1 MTSSIKSMAI
11 RIHEH
16 GGPEVMRWEEV
27 DVAAPGPNEVR
38 LKATAVG
45 LNFIDTYH
53 RTGMYKVALPSVI
66 GREGA
71 GVVEAVGSAVTEFK
85 VGDRVA
91 YASSPIGAYA
101 QFRLMPAERCVK
113 IPEGVT
119 DQQAASM
126 MLKGMTAQYLL
137 RRTYRVKPG
146 DIILNQ
152 AAAGGVGQILGQWA
166 KHLGATVIGT
176 VGSDDKVALAKAN
189 GCDHVINYRTED
201 WVKRVLEITNG
212 KKCQVVYDGVG
223 NDTFLKSLDCIAP
236 LGMMVSFG
244 AASGPV
250 APFYT
255 GELAAKGSLYLTRPT
270 LDTYTATRADLVNTA
285 GELFDVVAKGIV
297 KVTVN
302 QTYPLQ
308 EAAQAHRDL
317 ESRKTTGSTVFLP

>member
-1 MTSSIKSMAI
+1 MSTITCKAI

-16 GGPEVMRWEEV
+16 GGPEVMRWEDVE
-27 DVAAPGPNEVR
+27 VAAPGPNELR

-71 GVVEAVGSAVTEFK
+71 GIVEAVGSAVTEFT

-146 DIILNQ
+146 DTILNQ

-189 GCDHVINYRTED
+189 GCDHVINYRSED

-236 LGMMVSFG
+236 LGLMVSFG

-308 EAAQAHRDL
+308 DAAQAHRYL